1 MNKQRQ
7 PANQHASTGRMW
19 AGVIIVGIGAILLA
33 GKLGLD
39 WLFPHWIFNWHN
51 MWPMMLIVVGLII
64 GGNSD
69 FRNPASYILL
79 GLGSF
84 FLIRNITNFDIG
96 AFLWPAVIIGIG
108 LWLLMS
114 KSRTDGPTP
123 DRRHRFGD
131 QHGGYEWDKRVRD
144 EPKSTT
150 NGGAPAFNETA
161 GSHESRPLGAGDI
174 DAEAGNTNDFT
185 SEDYLK
191 STSVFSDVKKTII
204 SKRFQGGEIVTICGG
219 TDVNL
224 VQADIQQP
232 IVIDV
237 FQLFAGTKII
247 VPAHWK
253 IQSEV
258 VSVFG
263 EVDDRRFSQGTP
275 YDDQKIVYIKGTS
288 LFGGI
293 TIKNI

>member
-1 MNKQRQ
+1 MNEQRQ
-7 PANQHASTGRMW
+7 PVKQHSSTGRVW
-19 AGVIIVGIGAILLA
+19 AGAIIIGIGTILLA
-33 GKLGLD
+33 GRLGLD
-39 WLFPHWIFNWHN
+39 WLFPHWLFNWDN
-51 MWPMMLIVVGLII
+51 MWPMILVVVGLII
-64 GGNSD
+64 GGNSN

-79 GLGSF
+79 GLGAF
-84 FLIRNITNFDIG
+84 FLIRNMTDFDIG
-96 AFLWPAVIIGIG
+96 AFIWPAVIIGVG
-108 LWLLMS
+108 LWLLTGRG
-114 KSRTDGPTP
+114 KGGPCP
-123 DRRHRFGD
+123 PRRDRRRRFRERYGD
-131 QHGGYEWDKRVRD
+131 YEWDKRVKD
-144 EPKSTT
+144 EPDGPVNSGATAFHETT
-150 NGGAPAFNETA
+150 FDENHPF
-161 GSHESRPLGAGDI
+161 GDK
-174 DAEAGNTNDFT
+174 DTVYGDTSGLTND
-185 SEDYLK
+185 DYLK
-191 STSVFSDVKKTII
+191 STAVFSDVKKTVI
-204 SKRFQGGEIVTICGG
+204 SKRFQGGEIVNVCGG

-224 VQADIQQP
+224 IQADIQQP

-275 YDDQKIVYIKGTS
+275 YDDQKVVYIKGTS